1 MTKDKEN
8 LLLKESEPAYC
19 DRLENLPLPNP
30 FYSNHVFN
38 AKDLQRKVLKLTWGE
53 RFILRFL
60 PTYVSIGTDC
70 DYVFFYK
77 KWQGRYYIIKETSR
91 KEIIAEG

>member
-19 DRLENLPLPNP
+19 DRLDNLPPGPNP

-38 AKDLQRKVLKLTWGE
+38 MEDLKRKALKLTWGE

-60 PTYVSIGTDC
+60 PTYVSIATDC
-70 DYVFFYK
+70 D
-77 KWQGRYYIIKETSR
+77 
-91 KEIIAEG
+91 

>member
-1 MTKDKEN
+1 MSKDK
-8 LLLKESEPAYC
+8 
-19 DRLENLPLPNP
+19 NP

-38 AKDLQRKVLKLTWGE
+38 MEDLQRKALKITWGE

-60 PTYVSIGTDC
+60 PTYVQIALDC

-77 KWQGRYYIIKETSR
+77 RWNGRHYLIKATPRTEAL
-91 KEIIAEG
+91 KK

>member
-1 MTKDKEN
+1 MTNRSKD
-8 LLLKESEPAYC
+8 
-19 DRLENLPLPNP
+19 NP

-38 AKDLQRKVLKLTWGE
+38 MEDLRRKSLKITWTE

-60 PTYVSIGTDC
+60 PTYVQIASDC

-77 KWQGRYYIIKETSR
+77 IWQSRYYLVKETPMTR
-91 KEIIAEG
+91 NHILQKNDPEYAKRLMKEDDY